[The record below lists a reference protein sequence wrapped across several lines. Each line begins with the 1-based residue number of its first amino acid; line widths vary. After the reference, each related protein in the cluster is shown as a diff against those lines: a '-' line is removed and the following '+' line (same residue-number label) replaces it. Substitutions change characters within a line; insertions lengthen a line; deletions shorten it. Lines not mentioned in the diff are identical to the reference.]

1 MSSVPRNYPH
11 NNEDEEA
18 RAANTALIEDLKE
31 QVQKAE
37 TVADQYRKQLGVLQM
52 RLDEAVSE
60 QTRLEEQAHEKDGQ
74 INPLRDEIK
83 ELHRQIR
90 DLEQKHET
98 ERESMMA
105 DKENQAKREEELE
118 ASIQRLKETIAQKDL
133 RMGVDGERNLSRSR

>member
-11 NNEDEEA
+11 NKEDEEA